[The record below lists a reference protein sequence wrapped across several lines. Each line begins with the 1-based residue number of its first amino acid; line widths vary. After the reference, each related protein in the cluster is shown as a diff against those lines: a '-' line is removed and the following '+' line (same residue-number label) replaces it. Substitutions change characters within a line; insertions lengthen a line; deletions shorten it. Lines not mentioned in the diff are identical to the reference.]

1 MVGAPLSPQGQPWP
15 RPGEEAAPRLG
26 HPLHQRPP
34 PQPKGLTQPGSV
46 GSRPPPNS
54 AEPAH
59 SSLVS
64 QPPMRERER
73 LAPLLQPEQGARPRW
88 AGPTMRLGEG
98 MCSQPRS
105 PWDCP
110 WPGHTRTF
118 VTAAPRFRHTRR
130 RQPAEGG
137 TPATRGLGEMSICSP
152 HQRAKG
158 QQTRP
163 PGPCGEHGLRH
174 RPGALPT
181 LQMSGEN
188 PLRADWLTR
197 PAAVRDLTPHTPC
210 GWPPQRRAGALSAA

>member
-15 RPGEEAAPRLG
+15 RAGEEAAPRLG
-26 HPLHQRPP
+26 HPLHQ
-34 PQPKGLTQPGSV
+34 
-46 GSRPPPNS
+46 RPPPNS

-110 WPGHTRTF
+110 WPGH
-118 VTAAPRFRHTRR
+118 
-130 RQPAEGG
+130 
-137 TPATRGLGEMSICSP
+137 TRGLGEMSICSP